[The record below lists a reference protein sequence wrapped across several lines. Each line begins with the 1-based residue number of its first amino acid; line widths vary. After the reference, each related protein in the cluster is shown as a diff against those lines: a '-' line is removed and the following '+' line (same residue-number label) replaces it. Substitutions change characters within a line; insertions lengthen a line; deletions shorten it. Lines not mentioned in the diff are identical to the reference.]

1 MSKKS
6 NKKTFII
13 KKQPHPNALTLENFF
28 TRDDA
33 KIVSDARKGLEIK
46 EARMNGVEPKMTN
59 QLKRF
64 LEEAKKES
72 LKE

>member
-1 MSKKS
+1 MSKKKIFILK
-6 NKKTFII
+6 NKA
-13 KKQPHPNALTLENFF
+13 HPNSLTMENFF

-33 KIVSDARKGLEIK
+33 KIISDARKGLEIK
-46 EARMNGVEPKMTN
+46 QAKMNGIEPKMTN

-64 LEEAKKES
+64 LEAAKKES

>member
-1 MSKKS
+1 MK
-6 NKKTFII
+6 KKTFIL
-13 KKQPHPNALTLENFF
+13 KKKAHPYPLTMENFF

-33 KIVSDARKGLEIK
+33 KIISDARKGLEIK
-46 EARMNGVEPKMTN
+46 QARMNGGEPKMTN

-64 LEEAKKES
+64 LDTAKKES